1 MADTSTMSS
10 KGQVVIPKRVREALQ
25 ASSGAHIRF
34 ELKGEKAVL
43 SVVRKKTAT
52 PEQGYGLLKGKG
64 RDVELREWDA
74 ELAKALGRG
83 HARR

>member
-10 KGQVVIPKRVREALQ
+10 KGQVVIPKRVRDALQ
-25 ASSGAHIRF
+25 AGSGSRIGF
-34 ELKGEKAVL
+34 KLKGEKAEIFVL
-43 SVVRKKTAT
+43 RKKNAT
-52 PEQGYGLLKGKG
+52 PEQGYGLVKGKG
-64 RDVELREWDA
+64 RNVGLQDWDA